1 MSPSSPSNLGSKN
14 EKTSSLPTLET
25 VSPRLPAQD
34 SNYIRFLYVPVTVH
48 IAYTCSPVSI
58 NVFKF
63 CPAPSLGT
71 APVANPDQVDT
82 QPMMVLDLPTEPSPP
97 KVLPSNEDAAM
108 QREKYQSGHGGSST
122 LELGTHGTSSTP
134 TPSAT
139 QAKPTKEVPSAAEDS
154 SSDSELYKEVLQ
166 QHCAG

>member
-1 MSPSSPSNLGSKN
+1 M
-14 EKTSSLPTLET
+14 
-25 VSPRLPAQD
+25 
-34 SNYIRFLYVPVTVH
+34 
-48 IAYTCSPVSI
+48 
-58 NVFKF
+58 
-63 CPAPSLGT
+63 
-71 APVANPDQVDT
+71 ANPDQVDT

-97 KVLPSNEDAAM
+97 KVLPSKEDAAM